1 MDNVKIGAFIKKLRL
16 ENNMS
21 QKDLAERIPI
31 GRDAISKWENGKTIP
46 DYQTLIILSKM
57 LGVTIDELLYG
68 ERITNENKDK
78 VKKVY
83 YEIYNDRN
91 EIRKKIKIQYKILL
105 LLFLILIVSI
115 FSFLFYYF
123 FNSYDSVKVYTIN
136 SPVDKI
142 YVSDGIMVLTREN
155 IYFRFG
161 NIEGIN
167 ESKVSKVVLYYM
179 KKNNKNI
186 IYETDCGKDGLIRD
200 YLGYNEYFNI
210 ENNAIFEALYL
221 DIYLKDEVKSLQL
234 YIQEDYSNKKLFFE
248 KFKNNSN
255 AKKVDLDLDI
265 DLEIDKLIKNKF
277 ESMDGENYTY
287 NATINKI
294 KYLFNYS
301 IESKILTIYWR
312 NENFMNFY
320 NYSLSSNKVFYEK
333 KNDDLN
339 NNFNC
344 EFPFNKKGSSSCNVD
359 IEKNFLNLIEILKQD
374 ESA

>member
-21 QKDLAERIPI
+21 QTDLAERIPI

-186 IYETDCGKDGLIRD
+186 SKPPRKHATYRQKR
-200 YLGYNEYFNI
+200 
-210 ENNAIFEALYL
+210 EASPRTSCF
-221 DIYLKDEVKSLQL
+221 IG
-234 YIQEDYSNKKLFFE
+234 
-248 KFKNNSN
+248 
-255 AKKVDLDLDI
+255 
-265 DLEIDKLIKNKF
+265 NKF
-277 ESMDGENYTY
+277 Y
-287 NATINKI
+287 
-294 KYLFNYS
+294 
-301 IESKILTIYWR
+301 
-312 NENFMNFY
+312 
-320 NYSLSSNKVFYEK
+320 
-333 KNDDLN
+333 
-339 NNFNC
+339 
-344 EFPFNKKGSSSCNVD
+344 
-359 IEKNFLNLIEILKQD
+359 
-374 ESA
+374 